1 MDQKKN
7 LEINPIVQANLVCN
21 KFRIATQ
28 LGKDGHFNKWCMNNQ
43 IAIRKEKIEDNPHII
58 YNNDFQMVKDY
69 RRKEK
74 IKQYKY

>member
-28 LGKDGHFNKWCMNNQ
+28 LGKDGHFNK
-43 IAIRKEKIEDNPHII
+43 
-58 YNNDFQMVKDY
+58 
-69 RRKEK
+69 
-74 IKQYKY
+74 

>member
-1 MDQKKN
+1 
-7 LEINPIVQANLVCN
+7 
-21 KFRIATQ
+21 
-28 LGKDGHFNKWCMNNQ
+28 MNNQ